1 MTGIPYVLEGRTK
14 LERAACMAATVGV
27 SYGDFLQED
36 AGVADDDTPE
46 DAEVAEE
53 TEDADGAGTAGDAAG
68 RESLYV

>member
-46 DAEVAEE
+46 DAEDAEE
-53 TEDADGAGTAGDAAG
+53 TEDTDGAGTAGDAAG
-68 RESLYV
+68 KESLYV